1 MCMCRMNPSLNA
13 TSYYLMICRL
23 MTTRRQANGRG
34 MLNSTPFGEIHG
46 RTFLRGV
53 ACSREQRDI
62 WVLKVES
69 LLEVFLSFARIPP
82 LIALDFYSHRS
93 ALVYIVSRHK
103 QDHGAWRM
111 VREKRLVLSRPGAR
125 GDNLISSPSKT
136 LTHFFFSLLPQRLL
150 SLSAADYSCLTILH
164 CISLYLGRSHQ
175 L

>member
-1 MCMCRMNPSLNA
+1 
-13 TSYYLMICRL
+13 
-23 MTTRRQANGRG
+23 
-34 MLNSTPFGEIHG
+34 
-46 RTFLRGV
+46 
-53 ACSREQRDI
+53 
-62 WVLKVES
+62 
-69 LLEVFLSFARIPP
+69 
-82 LIALDFYSHRS
+82 
-93 ALVYIVSRHK
+93 
-103 QDHGAWRM
+103 M